1 MTDLSILDFEDVV
14 VESYHLDYVSK
25 LGSLFIDLQSIK
37 HNLFL
42 VEKILQLPFRMLVLD
57 DPNMLLFSSFVNN
70 ALDINIMT
78 INRLITNT
86 GSMNLLKFRNGLL
99 KEIKPKYQAAY
110 RERLKKTAI
119 DPALNQFIR
128 EMAWRRNEM
137 VAHNEDTVIWAG
149 DISEHLLVNQKK
161 LCAAME
167 RAFQAVIFKDNPVEA
182 TLKLSDVD
190 IDWLL
195 DIAAKKCKL
204 VHMKEQD
211 GNEWQGIRGTLDQF
225 LIGRINHHRSEL
237 GLAPVI

>member
-1 MTDLSILDFEDVV
+1 MTDLSALDFEDVV

-25 LGSLFIDLQSIK
+25 LGSLFIDLQNIK

-42 VEKILQLPFRMLVLD
+42 VEKILQLPFRMLFLD

-86 GSMNLLKFRNGLL
+86 GSMNLPRFRNGLL
-99 KEIKPKYQAAY
+99 KEIKPEYQAAY
-110 RERLKKTAI
+110 RERLKKTGI
-119 DPALNQFIR
+119 EPSLNQFIG
-128 EMAWRRNEM
+128 EMVWRRNEM

-149 DISEHLLVNQKK
+149 DVSEHLLVNQKK
-161 LCAAME
+161 LYAAME
-167 RAFQAVIFKDNPVEA
+167 RAFQAAIFKESPVEA
-182 TLKLSDVD
+182 AFELTDVD

-211 GNEWQGIRGTLDQF
+211 EKEWHNIRGTLDQS
-225 LIGRINHHRSEL
+225 LIDRINRHRSEL
-237 GLAPVI
+237 GLAPVA